1 MRILVVEDDEAVLT
15 MLGTWLRTLGH
26 EALLAVDGLQGIM
39 VFNEQKPDLVITDC
53 WMPQVNGATLTH
65 HVKSQDQNTPV
76 IMLTGFSE
84 RFSRAEAERLGANE
98 YMQKP
103 INLERLQQVI
113 EMYDRYYTTI
123 PPVPVL

>member
-1 MRILVVEDDEAVLT
+1 MRILVVEDDEAVMT

>member
-1 MRILVVEDDEAVLT
+1 MRILVVEDDGAILN
-15 MLGTWLRTLGH
+15 MLGTWLGSLGH
-26 EALLAVDGLQGIM
+26 EALLAEDGLQGII

-53 WMPQVNGATLTH
+53 WMPKVNGATLTH

-84 RFSRAEAERLGANE
+84 RFSRVEAERLGANE

-103 INLERLQQVI
+103 INLERLQQII